1 MGAMCYMVEIHVVN
15 TKEDLRAALDLRVE
29 VFVDEQKIPVC
40 DEVDHLDN
48 IGAILDGK
56 VIHVVAISNL
66 QIVGTARII
75 FDVPEDE
82 YPHIGRVA
90 VKRIMRDNQIG
101 RSIMNKLHHILK
113 EKGYPGVTLSAQVEV
128 KDFYIK
134 LGYMQRGET
143 YMDVGIPHQDMDY
156 IF

>member
-1 MGAMCYMVEIHVVN
+1 M
-15 TKEDLRAALDLRVE
+15 AAI
-29 VFVDEQKIPVC
+29 K
-40 DEVDHLDN
+40 
-48 IGAILDGK
+48 DGS
-56 VIHVVAISNL
+56 VIHVVAISDS

-75 FDVPEDE
+75 FDVPKDE

-134 LGYMQRGET
+134 LGYVQRGKT
-143 YMDVGIPHQDMDY
+143 YMDVGILHQDMDY